1 MGVLGSAKLLQ
12 AIARDSLLPGLS
24 IFSNGTAKNDDPIN
38 ATIFTFLITQI
49 SMLLDINSLA
59 SFITMTYLMT
69 FLVTNLACFLLK
81 IGSAPNFRPSFR
93 YFNSWTAFVGT
104 VTSGATMFFV
114 DRFNAAGSVVI
125 LVILFVLIHY
135 TSPPK
140 SWGDVSQSLIY
151 HQVRKY
157 LLRLKPE
164 HVKFWR
170 PQILLFVH
178 DYETQYKM
186 ISFCNSLKK
195 GGLFVLGRVIVTE
208 DFAGTVP
215 RARREYQSWTKFVE
229 ATKVKAFVNIS
240 IAPTAEWGIRNLTLT
255 AGLGGMRPNIVV
267 LDQFRDDVPTIS
279 SPLTKVTARSHHS
292 NDAFECTDSDGPSPR
307 SYLTTLE
314 DLLYNLR
321 INVAVARGFEALEMP
336 SERCAES
343 REKPFIDLWPIQISA
358 EINDDAGGNS
368 QNVSATNF
376 DTYTL
381 ILQLGCIL
389 NTVPSWKKFY
399 KLRVVMFVEYED
411 DHDEE
416 FGRAKALLEKLR
428 IQAEVLVFWL
438 DDGDLQSYSYIVNGN
453 RTNIDA
459 ATIKHIDA
467 ILGEEGWWRGMRDL
481 RSGHRSRM
489 SQRIRSLSNAGATGQ
504 GRRRATTNSQLR
516 QLFESPRKSISGRS
530 ISYNMQAHHLDDS
543 YVESPFH
550 PQDASSSEEES
561 DDDDTESYHDDSDEW
576 ETDDFDVHSGAMT
589 GSSLPIDIMNRP
601 YHFRDEFS
609 PIRLT
614 EPVFTS
620 GLDTQDTNSTSS
632 YAPSATSGP
641 SNQQPNPEPTT
652 ASEVGTSNNG
662 AENGPSITF
671 APSSSANHSKT
682 THSFPDNVPL
692 SFNDLP
698 SRAQYLILNELMR
711 RNTTNTA
718 VVFTTL
724 PSPVHGTKNDP
735 DECKAYLSELDIF
748 CKDLPPC
755 LLVHSNSTTVT
766 MNL

>member
-38 ATIFTFLITQI
+38 ATIFTFAITQI

-81 IGSAPNFRPSFR
+81 IGSAPNFRPSFH

-114 DRFNAAGSVVI
+114 DRFNATGSVVI

-195 GGLFVLGRVIVTE
+195 GGLFVLGRVIVAE

-215 RARREYQSWTKFVE
+215 RARREYQSWTKYVE
-229 ATKVKAFVNIS
+229 ATKAKAFVNIS
-240 IAPTAEWGIRNLTLT
+240 IAPTAEWGIRNVTLT

-279 SPLTKVTARSHHS
+279 SPLVKVTS
-292 NDAFECTDSDGPSPR
+292 NSDHLNDTPERVPSDGPTPQ
-307 SYLTTLE
+307 SYLTILE

-321 INVAVARGFEALEMP
+321 INVAVARGFEELELP
-336 SERCAES
+336 NDRCVDGK
-343 REKPFIDLWPIQISA
+343 EKPYIDLWPIQISA
-358 EINDDAGGNS
+358 EINDDAAGDS

-389 NTVPSWKKFY
+389 NTVPSWKNFY
-399 KLRVVMFVEYED
+399 RLRVAMFVEYEE

-416 FGRAKALLEKLR
+416 LGRARALLEKLR
-428 IQAEVLVFWL
+428 IEAEVLVFWL
-438 DDGDLQSYSYIVNGN
+438 DNGDLQSYSYIVNGT

-459 ATIKHIDA
+459 TTIQHIDKVLA
-467 ILGEEGWWRGMRDL
+467 EEDWWRGMRDL
-481 RSGHRSRM
+481 RSGHQSRM
-489 SQRIRSLSNAGATGQ
+489 SQRIRSVSSAGTIGQ
-504 GRRRATTNSQLR
+504 GRRRANTNSQLR

-530 ISYNMQAHHLDDS
+530 ISYNMQTHHLDDS

-550 PQDASSSEEES
+550 RPDQPSSEEES
-561 DDDDTESYHDDSDEW
+561 DDDVVEPYRDDCDEC
-576 ETDDFDVHSGAMT
+576 EPDDFEARHAVVG
-589 GSSLPIDIMNRP
+589 GSSLPIDIINRP
-601 YHFRDEFS
+601 CQFRDDFS
-609 PIRLT
+609 PTRLT
-614 EPVFTS
+614 DPVFTK
-620 GLDTQDTNSTSS
+620 GLDTQETNSMSS
-632 YAPSATSGP
+632 YSPSVTAEP
-641 SNQQPNPEPTT
+641 SSSRRRSPN
-652 ASEVGTSNNG
+652 AREVGVPDNET
-662 AENGPSITF
+662 ENGPSITF
-671 APSSSANHSKT
+671 APSSSTKPVKT
-682 THSFPDNVPL
+682 HNPSDDVSL

-698 SRAQYLILNELMR
+698 SRAQYLILNDLMR

-718 VVFTTL
+718 VIFTTL
-724 PSPVHGTKNDP
+724 PSPVHGTKDDLN
-735 DECKAYLSELDIF
+735 ECKEYLSQLDIF